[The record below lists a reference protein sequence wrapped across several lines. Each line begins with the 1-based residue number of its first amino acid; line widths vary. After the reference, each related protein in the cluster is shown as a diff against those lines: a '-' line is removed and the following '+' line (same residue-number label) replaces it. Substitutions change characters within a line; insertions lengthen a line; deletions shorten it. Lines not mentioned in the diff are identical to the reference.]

1 MKKTLVKGLVAL
13 AAGALLAG
21 GLLSCQQTVDSITVK
36 PSSLDS
42 ANVKAVHTPG
52 FFALTWDRVKNCAGY
67 RIEMEIDGY
76 GVQDITEQVLKDLG
90 LGNDESGEWKGPETI
105 PVTYTY
111 AILDDWSLGMQDGQS
126 YKVKYTVSAQS
137 SSASGRAATT
147 VGVQNSYSSTTVE
160 FKPWANDTAKPAV
173 PGDVKATLVY
183 DPLSEGETT
192 TTGTLSGSFTAKAGV
207 YYALVKDIDLPPL
220 TVVDNEVVFNPMS
233 AIKIINL
240 AEDPVKRYTVIRD
253 TKVDFEVEVDD
264 VTPGAEYSYT
274 LAALYMAYTESGD
287 MLYNT
292 TALKAPAVEDVD
304 SGFMVSTNQGTTE
317 KPVIHVK
324 WNKAYGGSVE
334 YVELA
339 EGINYTPG
347 MTGKQVY
354 DLLVAANNNQKLD
367 TLWYVDE
374 TEENG
379 TIIKRGTIEM
389 SSLEEDTRYVVVVLK
404 KDDVYEMQTV
414 TIKAVAETPELA
426 KFDGSYITV
435 DLNSGT
441 SDSNYGKVDIYVKL
455 NNGVTVGD
463 WKQEVSPSIS
473 YWVELISL
481 KEYRT
486 PNNELIQFP
495 VKVDESTIQSV
506 KADNDDATEYS
517 SDGISI
523 SKLKDYASE
532 IRASEGSEN
541 PTMDLVL
548 TYGANRDR
556 IFLTNNW
563 SIK

>member
-21 GLLSCQQTVDSITVK
+21 GLLGCQQTVDSFTVK

-52 FFALTWDRVKNCAGY
+52 FFALTWDRVKNCEGY
-67 RIEMEIDGY
+67 RIEMEDQNGITDVTEEWTGNALIDFT
-76 GVQDITEQVLKDLG
+76 Q
-90 LGNDESGEWKGPETI
+90 
-105 PVTYTY
+105 TY
-111 AILDDWSLGMQDGQS
+111 AIWKDKDGLIDPSYSLLEGQS
-126 YKVKYTVSAQS
+126 KEVKFTVIAQS
-137 SSASGRAATT
+137 SSASGRAATAT
-147 VGVQNSYSSTTVE
+147 ATALGVQNSYSSTTVT
-160 FKPWANDTAKPAV
+160 FKPWADNTAKPAV
-173 PGDVKATLVY
+173 PGDVKATLKY
-183 DPLSEGETT
+183 APLVEGKKT
-192 TTGTLSGSFTAKAGV
+192 TTGTLFGSFTAKAGV

-220 TVVDNEVVFNPMS
+220 TVEDNKVVFNPLS
-233 AIKIINL
+233 AATYL
-240 AEDPVKRYTVIRD
+240 LGPVIRD
-253 TKVDFEVEVDD
+253 TKVNFDVEVED

-274 LAALYMAYTESGD
+274 LIAFYGAPTVSGN
-287 MLYNT
+287 MVYNT
-292 TALKAPAVEDVD
+292 KALKAPAVEDVD
-304 SGFMVSTNQGTTE
+304 SGFKVSVNQGTTE

-339 EGINYTPG
+339 TGVTYTPG
-347 MTGKQVY
+347 MTGKEIY
-354 DLLVAANNNQKLD
+354 DLLVAANNNQPLD
-367 TLWYVDE
+367 QLWYVDE

-379 TIIKRGTIEM
+379 TIIKRGTIDNTT
-389 SSLEEDTRYVVVVLK
+389 LDEDTRYVVVVLK
-404 KDDVYEMQTV
+404 KDDVYEMRTV
-414 TIKAVAETPELA
+414 TIKTVVETPELA

-435 DLNSGT
+435 DLNSAP

-481 KEYRT
+481 KDYWT
-486 PNNELIQFP
+486 PNNERIQFP

-517 SDGISI
+517 SDGITI
-523 SKLKDYASE
+523 SKIKDYAAE

-563 SIK
+563 RIK

>member
-21 GLLSCQQTVDSITVK
+21 GLLSCQQTVDSFTVK
-36 PSSLDS
+36 PSSLDG

-52 FFALTWDRVKNCAGY
+52 FFALTWDRVKNCNGY
-67 RIEMEIDGY
+67 DIEAKDVATGEIISFAQNLP
-76 GVQDITEQVLKDLG
+76 VTKTDITVDDLWTTSAPDVKEWLRKNLFPEKDYRA
-90 LGNDESGEWKGPETI
+90 EYEF
-105 PVTYTY
+105 
-111 AILDDWSLGMQDGQS
+111 
-126 YKVKYTVSAQS
+126 TVIALS
-137 SSASGRAATT
+137 SSASGRAATA
-147 VGVQNSYSSTTVE
+147 VGVQNSYSSVRVVFE
-160 FKPWANDTAKPAV
+160 SVPDGYAKPAV
-173 PGDVKATLVY
+173 PSDVEATLVY
-183 DPLSEGETT
+183 DPLVEGKKT
-192 TTGTLSGSFTAKAGV
+192 TTGTLSVSFTAKAGV

-220 TVVDNEVVFNPMS
+220 TVEDNKVVFNPMN
-233 AIKIINL
+233 AIEIV
-240 AEDPVKRYTVIRD
+240 ATPSIRD
-253 TKVDFEVEVDD
+253 TKVNFEVEVDD

-274 LAALYMAYTESGD
+274 LAALYMAYTESGN

-292 TALKAPAVEDVD
+292 KALKAPAVEDVD

-339 EGINYTPG
+339 TGVTYTPG
-347 MTGKQVY
+347 MTGKEIY
-354 DLLVAANNNQKLD
+354 DLLVAANNNQKLEP
-367 TLWYVDE
+367 LWYVDE

-389 SSLEEDTRYVVVVLK
+389 SSLEKDTRYVVVVLK
-404 KDDVYEMQTV
+404 KGDVYEMQTV

-441 SDSNYGKVDIYVKL
+441 SEPNYGKVDIYVKL

-481 KEYRT
+481 KDYRT

-495 VKVDESTIQSV
+495 VKVDESNIQSV
-506 KADNDDATEYS
+506 SNKADVNATEYL
-517 SDGISI
+517 SDGITI
-523 SKLKDYASE
+523 SKIKDYATE
-532 IRASEGSEN
+532 IRASENSEN

>member
-21 GLLSCQQTVDSITVK
+21 GLLGCQQTVDSFTVK

-67 RIEMEIDGY
+67 DIEAKNVATGEIISFAQNLS
-76 GVQDITEQVLKDLG
+76 VTKTDITVDDLWMTSDPDVKEWLQKNLSPEKDYRA
-90 LGNDESGEWKGPETI
+90 EYEF
-105 PVTYTY
+105 
-111 AILDDWSLGMQDGQS
+111 
-126 YKVKYTVSAQS
+126 TVIALS
-137 SSASGRAATT
+137 SSASGRAATA
-147 VGVQNSYSSTTVE
+147 VGVQNSYSSVRVVFE
-160 FKPWANDTAKPAV
+160 SVPDDYAKPAV
-173 PGDVKATLVY
+173 PSDVEATLVY
-183 DPLSEGETT
+183 KPLVDGKKT

-220 TVVDNEVVFNPMS
+220 TVEDNKVVFNPMN
-233 AIKIINL
+233 AIEIV
-240 AEDPVKRYTVIRD
+240 ATPSIRD
-253 TKVDFEVEVDD
+253 TKVNFEVEVDD

-274 LAALYMAYTESGD
+274 LAALYMAYTESGN

-292 TALKAPAVEDVD
+292 KALKAPAVEDVD
-304 SGFMVSTNQGTTE
+304 SGFKVTTNQGTTE

-339 EGINYTPG
+339 TGVTYTPG
-347 MTGKQVY
+347 MTGKEIY
-354 DLLVAANNNQKLD
+354 DLLVAANNNQKLEP
-367 TLWYVDE
+367 LWYVDE

-379 TIIKRGTIEM
+379 TIIKRGTIDNTT
-389 SSLEEDTRYVVVVLK
+389 LDKDTRYVVVVLK
-404 KDDVYEMQTV
+404 KGDVYEMQTV
-414 TIKAVAETPELA
+414 TIKAVAEPPELA

-463 WKQEVSPSIS
+463 WKQEVSPSIN

-481 KEYRT
+481 DWYEMPGGYYA
-486 PNNELIQFP
+486 QFP

-506 KADNDDATEYS
+506 SNKADVNATEYS

>member
-21 GLLSCQQTVDSITVK
+21 GLLGCQQTVDSFTVK
-36 PSSLDS
+36 PSSLDG

-52 FFALTWDRVKNCAGY
+52 FFALTWDRVKNCEGY
-67 RIEMEIDGY
+67 DIEAKDVATGEIISFAEKLSHTKT
-76 GVQDITEQVLKDLG
+76 DITVEDLWMTSDPDVKEWLEKNLFPEKDYRA
-90 LGNDESGEWKGPETI
+90 EYEF
-105 PVTYTY
+105 
-111 AILDDWSLGMQDGQS
+111 
-126 YKVKYTVSAQS
+126 TVIARS
-137 SSASGRAATT
+137 SSASGRAATA
-147 VGVQNSYSSTTVE
+147 VGVQNSYSSVRVVFE
-160 FKPWANDTAKPAV
+160 SVPDDYAKPAV
-173 PGDVKATLVY
+173 PSDVEATLAY
-183 DPLSEGETT
+183 KPLVDGMKT

-220 TVVDNEVVFNPMS
+220 TVEDNKVVFNPMN
-233 AIKIINL
+233 AIEIV
-240 AEDPVKRYTVIRD
+240 ATPSIRD
-253 TKVDFEVEVDD
+253 TKVNFEVEVDD

-287 MLYNT
+287 MLYSAQ
-292 TALKAPAVEDVD
+292 ALKAPAVEDVD

-339 EGINYTPG
+339 TGVTYTPG
-347 MTGKQVY
+347 MTGKEIY
-354 DLLVAANNNQKLD
+354 DLLVAANNNQKLEP
-367 TLWYVDE
+367 LWYVDE

-389 SSLEEDTRYVVVVLK
+389 SSLEKDTRYVVVVLK
-404 KDDVYEMQTV
+404 KGDVYEMQTV
-414 TIKAVAETPELA
+414 TIKAVAETPERA
-426 KFDGSYITV
+426 KFEGSYITV

-441 SDSNYGKVDIYVKL
+441 SEPNYGKVDIYVKL

-463 WKQEVSPSIS
+463 WKQEVAPSIS

-481 KEYRT
+481 KDYRT

-495 VKVDESTIQSV
+495 VKVDESIIQSV

-517 SDGISI
+517 SDGITI
-523 SKLKDYASE
+523 SKIKDYATE
-532 IRASEGSEN
+532 IRASAYSEN

>member
-21 GLLSCQQTVDSITVK
+21 GLLGCQQTVDSFTVK

-52 FFALTWDRVKNCAGY
+52 FFALTWDRVKNCKGY
-67 RIEMEIDGY
+67 DIEMKNVATGEIISFGQNLP
-76 GVQDITEQVLKDLG
+76 VTKTDITVNDLWMTSDPDVQEWLQKNLFPKKDYRA
-90 LGNDESGEWKGPETI
+90 EYEF
-105 PVTYTY
+105 
-111 AILDDWSLGMQDGQS
+111 
-126 YKVKYTVSAQS
+126 TVIARSK
-137 SSASGRAATT
+137 SASGRAATT
-147 VGVQNSYSSTTVE
+147 VQNSYSSVRVVFEPVPDNTT
-160 FKPWANDTAKPAV
+160 KPAV
-173 PGDVKATLVY
+173 PGDVKATLEY
-183 DPLSEGETT
+183 KPLVDGKKT

-207 YYALVKDIDLPPL
+207 YYAFVKDTEQPPL
-220 TVVDNEVVFNPMS
+220 TVEDNKVVYNPVFERDVS
-233 AIKIINL
+233 FSPEI
-240 AEDPVKRYTVIRD
+240 PVVRD
-253 TKVDFEVEVDD
+253 TKVNFEVTVDD

-274 LAALYMAYTESGD
+274 LIAYYGAPTVSGNMVYD
-287 MLYNT
+287 T
-292 TALKAPAVEDVD
+292 KPLKAPAVEDVD

-339 EGINYTPG
+339 TGVTYTPG
-347 MTGKQVY
+347 MTGKEIY
-354 DLLVAANNNQKLD
+354 DLLVAANNNQPLD
-367 TLWYVDE
+367 QLWYVDE

-379 TIIKRGTIEM
+379 TIIKRGTIDNTT
-389 SSLEEDTRYVVVVLK
+389 LDEDTRYVVVVLK
-404 KDDVYEMQTV
+404 KDDVYEMRTV
-414 TIKAVAETPELA
+414 TIKAVAKTPELA

-441 SDSNYGKVDIYVKL
+441 SEPNYGKVDIYVKL

-463 WKQEVSPSIS
+463 WKQEVSPSIN

-481 KEYRT
+481 KDYWT

-517 SDGISI
+517 SDGITI
-523 SKLKDYASE
+523 SKIKDYATE
-532 IRASEGSEN
+532 IRASAYSEN

-563 SIK
+563 HIK